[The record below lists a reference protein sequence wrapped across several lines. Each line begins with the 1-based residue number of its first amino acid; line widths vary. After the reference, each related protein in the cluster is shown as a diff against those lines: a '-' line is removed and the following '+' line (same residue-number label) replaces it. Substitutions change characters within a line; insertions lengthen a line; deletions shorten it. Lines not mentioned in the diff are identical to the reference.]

1 MMICIQVRDT
11 ALSTVLSLYE
21 RGELA
26 TIIEEYS
33 VMYLRFG
40 LVISKINNF

>member
-1 MMICIQVRDT
+1 VRDT

-33 VMYLRFG
+33 VMYLRF
-40 LVISKINNF
+40 VMKNKYYEMAY

>member
-1 MMICIQVRDT
+1 VKVRDT

-33 VMYLRFG
+33 VMYLRSGF
-40 LVISKINNF
+40 LLR